1 MRMNHIC
8 CKEDMNIVLILVS
21 VLLNS
26 VTQLL
31 MRKGM
36 LAVGEVRLSNLFQMV
51 GPMLAN
57 MWLSMLCY
65 VVSFVLWMVGAVEDG
80 GDLRLPV
87 PERRLCRGRCLR
99 VLSLRREAQPGPSAG
114 HRRDLFG
121 SVFDIKE
128 LTYKMYKPVN

>member
-26 VTQLL
+26 AAQML

-36 LAVGEVRLSNLFQMV
+36 LAVGEVRLSNLLQMV

-57 MWLSMLCY
+57 VWLWLSMLCY
-65 VVSFVLWMVGAVEDG
+65 AVSILLWMA
-80 GDLRLPV
+80 
-87 PERRLCRGRCLR
+87 
-99 VLSLRREAQPGPSAG
+99 VLSKVEVSYAYPFLSVGYIVAAVGG
-114 HRRDLFG
+114 YYFFG
-121 SVFDIKE
+121 EGLSLVRLLGIGVICLGVFLISRS
-128 LTYKMYKPVN
+128 

>member
-1 MRMNHIC
+1 
-8 CKEDMNIVLILVS
+8 MNIVLILVS

-65 VVSFVLWMVGAVEDG
+65 VVGFVLWTA
-80 GDLRLPV
+80 
-87 PERRLCRGRCLR
+87 
-99 VLSLRREAQPGPSAG
+99 VLSKMEVSYAYPFPSVGYVVAAVCGYYLFGERLSLVG

-128 LTYKMYKPVN
+128 LTYKMYKPAN